1 MKTPQ
6 EALPHALAYRTP
18 ARVAGA
24 TLVTADAGDFNKDGF
39 NESEACAVLGG
50 PGPLA
55 FTYERGVGAG
65 SAPAFKV
72 LGWKGP
78 APGRVEVDGK
88 EMPARSAV
96 VDGTLLLQVLGRIES
111 QKASVK
117 IGDGTAKSR

>member
-1 MKTPQ
+1 MRWPTGPPPAWRARLWLRPTPGIS
-6 EALPHALAYRTP
+6 T
-18 ARVAGA
+18 G
-24 TLVTADAGDFNKDGF
+24 TA
-39 NESEACAVLGG
+39 STREACTVLGG

-55 FTYERGVGAG
+55 LTYERGVGAG